1 MSLAHPRFDE
11 PCFTVDAEKYFMEHP
26 PALRA
31 LERLDRD
38 HPLPS
43 LGEPD
48 APRVLAAID
57 EPLVSVAHRRIR
69 TLSNYWHAGWQ
80 EAIPGTYVRHSV
92 MMRLGG
98 VASRLPE
105 PWGLAVF
112 DAWRPIELQQQLFDA
127 AYEDPETEPG
137 FMAPVSHDQRT
148 PPPHYT
154 GGAVDLTLTYKGT
167 PLGLGTGFDD
177 TTSAAHT
184 ESLEAEPTVART
196 LRRVLYEIMSE
207 AQFVVYAYEWWHF
220 EYGTS
225 RWAAITGNDPL
236 YGPAGS

>member
-1 MSLAHPRFDE
+1 M
-11 PCFTVDAEKYFMEHP
+11 YFGERP
-26 PALRA
+26 PASRA

-38 HPLPS
+38 RVLPA
-43 LGEPD
+43 LVEPTVG
-48 APRVLAAID
+48 RVLAPVD

-69 TLSNYWHAGWQ
+69 VLSNYWHAGWE
-80 EAIPGTYVRHSV
+80 EAIPGTYLRQSA
-92 MMRLGG
+92 MMRLAG
-98 VASRLPE
+98 VAQRLPE

-127 AYEDPETEPG
+127 AYQDPETEPG
-137 FMAPVSHDQRT
+137 FMAPVSHDPRT

-154 GGAVDLTLTYKGT
+154 GGAVDLTLTYKST
-167 PLGLGTGFDD
+167 PLALGTGFDD
-177 TTSAAHT
+177 TTSVAHT
-184 ESLEAEPTVART
+184 ESLEGEASPART
-196 LRRVLYEIMSE
+196 LRRVLYQIMTE

-220 EYGTS
+220 EYGTL